1 VRFVM
6 LAVVI
11 AGCAQEADPPPRP
24 AACAPGPLAT
34 EAGFLEVGNSRLF
47 YSFHPADDAPE
58 SRPLAVFFN
67 GGPGA
72 ATAPLL
78 TLHTAPRAL
87 DPDLSGSTTVGD
99 NPYSWT
105 RFANLLHI
113 DAPRTGFSY
122 DVGESPPMDPT
133 LDADMFDEAVLDFLD
148 THAPVRCNP
157 VILVGESY
165 GGMRATLMLDLL
177 LGAAQEPLAAHL
189 ATHVAATEEPAAAQ
203 FAWQVLIQPLVVG
216 DAQEE
221 AQAALAPPKPDGAD
235 PYNVSQPDN
244 WSQELEGRI
253 TGAVT
258 HVDTLE
264 ALLGIDPRT
273 IPPLAPAARAGVR
286 RCGEN
291 EPFPCPPTG
300 DLDAV
305 LGALAPNDTYFML
318 EAVFF
323 VPGGNA
329 KQTLG
334 DTFLRNLR
342 TVHTFI
348 TNAALDAVIWSPAI
362 PTALATLPSVAA
374 IDVGDGTIDV
384 TYADTAI
391 GRRRIRFPSYAQSGH
406 MVSASQPAELAADV
420 TAWWHDTTPHS
431 ASGSSKN

>member
-1 VRFVM
+1 MRF
-6 LAVVI
+6 VVI
-11 AGCAQEADPPPRP
+11 AVVMTGCTQQAGPPPRP

-34 EAGFLEVGNSRLF
+34 EAGFLQVGSSRLF

-67 GGPGA
+67 GGPGS

-78 TLHTAPRAL
+78 TQHTAPRTL

-105 RFANLLHI
+105 RFASLLHI
-113 DAPRTGFSY
+113 DAPTTGFSY
-122 DVGESPPMDPT
+122 DVGTSPPMNPT
-133 LDADMFDEAVLDFLD
+133 LDADIFDEAVLDFLD

-177 LGAAQEPLAAHL
+177 FGAAQEPLATHI
-189 ATHVAATEEPAAAQ
+189 ATHVAAAQEPAATQ

-216 DAQEE
+216 DAQNE
-221 AQAALAPPKPDGAD
+221 AQATMAPPIPDGAD
-235 PYNVSQPDN
+235 RYNISQPSD
-244 WSQELEGRI
+244 WSDELETRI

-273 IPPLAPAARAGVR
+273 IPPLLPAARAGVS
-286 RCGEN
+286 RCGEDSL
-291 EPFPCPPTG
+291 FPCSPSG

-305 LGALAPNDTYFML
+305 LGALAPSDTYFR
-318 EAVFF
+318 FF
-323 VPGGNA
+323 ANPFLPQGGA
-329 KQTLG
+329 QQVLG

-348 TNAALDAVIWSPAI
+348 TDAALDATIWSPAI
-362 PTALATLPSVAA
+362 PAALATLSSVAA
-374 IDVGDGTIDV
+374 VDVGNGTIDV
-384 TYADTAI
+384 TYADAAI
-391 GRRRIRFPSYAQSGH
+391 GRRRIRFPSYAKSGH

-420 TAWWHDTTPHS
+420 TAWWHDAAPH
-431 ASGSSKN
+431 AGSLLP